1 MKMKWLT
8 LGTSLTLAATAA
20 YFSIVGLMT
29 IFSGAAIGI
38 AIMATVLEFGKL
50 VSAAWL
56 HYEWD
61 RINNL
66 VRGYFTFAV
75 VVLMLITSMGIFGF
89 LSKAHIDSALTG
101 DTYSLEAS
109 IIDTRISAEQSKLKA
124 AQDRIEGLD
133 YVLQTSQPKDRNYVN
148 GRQTEER
155 NNLAITIDNA
165 VDSIVKY
172 NEQKLPI
179 QRLQLEQES
188 ELGPVKY
195 IADMIYKSNAKEYYD
210 NAVRWIILIII
221 FVFDPLAIMLLIVST
236 AAFKRERET
245 PAKPLVDNSQ
255 VMNMEIKEKESDCLS
270 VEIKENASGLVKT
283 GLTTTLK
290 RRKIQ

>member
-8 LGTSLTLAATAA
+8 LGTSLTLATTAA

-29 IFSGAAIGI
+29 IFSGAVIGI
-38 AIMATVLEFGKL
+38 AIMATVLEISKL

-66 VRGYFTFAV
+66 VRGYFTAAV
-75 VVLMLITSMGIFGF
+75 IVLMLITSMGIFGF
-89 LSKAHIDSALTG
+89 LSKAHIDSALVS

-109 IIDTRISAEQSKLKA
+109 IIDTRIAAEQSKLKA
-124 AQDRIEGLD
+124 AQDHIESLD
-133 YVLQTSQPKDRNYVN
+133 YVLETSQPKDRNYVN

-165 VDSIVKY
+165 VDSIVQY

-195 IADMIYKSNAKEYYD
+195 IADMIYGSNAKEYYD
-210 NAVRWIILIII
+210 DAVRWIILVII

-236 AAFKRERET
+236 AAFKRDRET
-245 PAKPLVDNSQ
+245 PSKPLIDNSQ
-255 VMNMEIKEKESDCLS
+255 K
-270 VEIKENASGLVKT
+270 
-283 GLTTTLK
+283 
-290 RRKIQ
+290 

>member
-8 LGTSLTLAATAA
+8 LGTSLTLATTAA

-29 IFSGAAIGI
+29 IFSGAVIGI
-38 AIMATVLEFGKL
+38 AIMATVLEISKL

-66 VRGYFTFAV
+66 VRGYFTAAV
-75 VVLMLITSMGIFGF
+75 IVLMLITSMGIFGF
-89 LSKAHIDSALTG
+89 LSKAHIDSALVS

-109 IIDTRISAEQSKLKA
+109 IIDTRIAAEQSKLKA

-133 YVLQTSQPKDRNYVN
+133 YVLETSQPKDRNYVN

-155 NNLAITIDNA
+155 NNLAITIDKA
-165 VDSIVKY
+165 VDSIVQY

-195 IADMIYKSNAKEYYD
+195 IADMIYGSNAKEYYD
-210 NAVRWIILIII
+210 DAVRWIILVII

-236 AAFKRERET
+236 AAFKRDRET
-245 PAKPLVDNSQ
+245 PSKPLIDNSQ
-255 VMNMEIKEKESDCLS
+255 IMNMEIKEKESGLS
-270 VEIKENASGLVKT
+270 VEIKENAGGLVKT

-290 RRKIQ
+290 RRKI

>member
-8 LGTSLTLAATAA
+8 LGTSLTLATTAA

-29 IFSGAAIGI
+29 IFSGAVIGI
-38 AIMATVLEFGKL
+38 AIMATVLEISKL

-66 VRGYFTFAV
+66 VRGYFTAAV
-75 VVLMLITSMGIFGF
+75 IVLMLITSMGIFGF
-89 LSKAHIDSALTG
+89 LSKAHIDSALVS

-109 IIDTRISAEQSKLKA
+109 IIDTRIAAEQSKLKA
-124 AQDRIEGLD
+124 AQDRIESLD
-133 YVLQTSQPKDRNYVN
+133 YVLETSQPKDRNYVN

-155 NNLAITIDNA
+155 NNLAITIDKA
-165 VDSIVKY
+165 VDSIVQY

-195 IADMIYKSNAKEYYD
+195 IADMIYGSNAKEYYD
-210 NAVRWIILIII
+210 DAVRWIILVII

-236 AAFKRERET
+236 AAFKRDRET
-245 PAKPLVDNSQ
+245 PSKPLIDNSQ
-255 VMNMEIKEKESDCLS
+255 IMNMEIKEKESGLS

-290 RRKIQ
+290 RRKI

>member
-29 IFSGAAIGI
+29 IFSGAVIGI
-38 AIMATVLEFGKL
+38 AIMATVLEISKL

-66 VRGYFTFAV
+66 VRGYFTAAV
-75 VVLMLITSMGIFGF
+75 IVLMLITSMGIFGF
-89 LSKAHIDSALTG
+89 LSKAHIDSALVS

-109 IIDTRISAEQSKLKA
+109 IIDTRIAAEQSKLKA
-124 AQDRIEGLD
+124 AQDRIESLD
-133 YVLQTSQPKDRNYVN
+133 YVLETSQPKDRNYVN

-155 NNLAITIDNA
+155 NNLAITIDKA
-165 VDSIVKY
+165 VDSIVQY

-195 IADMIYKSNAKEYYD
+195 IADMIYGSNAKEYYD
-210 NAVRWIILIII
+210 DAVRWIILVII

-236 AAFKRERET
+236 AAFKRDRET
-245 PAKPLVDNSQ
+245 PSKPLIDNSQ
-255 VMNMEIKEKESDCLS
+255 IMNMEIKEKESGLS
-270 VEIKENASGLVKT
+270 V
-283 GLTTTLK
+283 
-290 RRKIQ
+290 

>member
-8 LGTSLTLAATAA
+8 LGTSLTLATTAA

-29 IFSGAAIGI
+29 IFSGAVIGI
-38 AIMATVLEFGKL
+38 AIMATVLEIGKL

-66 VRGYFTFAV
+66 VRGYFTVAV

-89 LSKAHIDSALTG
+89 LSKAHIDSALVS

-109 IIDTRISAEQSKLKA
+109 IIDTRIAAEQSKLKA

-133 YVLQTSQPKDRNYVN
+133 YVLETSQPKDRNYVN

-155 NNLAITIDNA
+155 NNLALTIDKA
-165 VDSIVKY
+165 VDSIVQY
-172 NEQKLPI
+172 SEQKLPI

-195 IADMIYKSNAKEYYD
+195 IADMIYGSNAKEYYD
-210 NAVRWIILIII
+210 DAVRWIILVII

-236 AAFKRERET
+236 AAFKRDRET
-245 PAKPLVDNSQ
+245 PSKPLIDNSQ
-255 VMNMEIKEKESDCLS
+255 IMNMEIKEKESGLS

-290 RRKIQ
+290 RRKI

>member
-1 MKMKWLT
+1 MKWLT
-8 LGTSLTLAATAA
+8 LFTSLTLAATAA
-20 YFSIVGLMT
+20 YFSIIGLMT
-29 IFSGAAIGI
+29 IFSGAAVSI

-66 VRGYFTFAV
+66 VRGYFTTAV
-75 VVLMLITSMGIFGF
+75 IVLMLITSMGIFGF
-89 LSKAHIDSALTG
+89 LSKAHIDSALVS
-101 DTYSLEAS
+101 DSFSLEAS
-109 IIDTRISAEQSKLKA
+109 IIDTRIAAEQSKLKA

-133 YVLQTSQPKDRNYVN
+133 YVLTTSQPKDRNYVN

-155 NNLAITIDNA
+155 NNLAITIDKA
-165 VDSIVKY
+165 VESIVKY

-179 QRLQLEQES
+179 QRQQLEQES

-195 IADMIYKSNAKEYYD
+195 IADMIYGSEAKEFYD
-210 NAVRWIILIII
+210 DAVRWIILTII

-236 AAFKRERET
+236 AAFKREREA

-255 VMNMEIKEKESDCLS
+255 VMNMEIEEKR
-270 VEIKENASGLVKT
+270 SGLT
-283 GLTTTLK
+283 STIN
-290 RRKIQ
+290 RRKI